1 MHLPECMVKGP
12 LGELNTGDPYIYV
25 KHLMDGT
32 RQIKFHVNIID
43 QLNQVFTMDGMKFLS
58 ARQERFMN
66 KFFEWADTVTKN
78 INSNKAMYSDYED
91 AFIQL
96 DDFLG
101 SYNGVDNGRYTR

>member
-1 MHLPECMVKGP
+1 MHLPECMVKGT

-25 KHLMDGT
+25 KHLMNGT
-32 RQIKFHVNIID
+32 RQIKFHINLID
-43 QLNQVFTMDGMKFLS
+43 QLDRVFMMDGMRFLS
-58 ARQERFMN
+58 PRQERFMD
-66 KFFEWADTVTKN
+66 KFFTWANTVTNN
-78 INSNKAMYSDYED
+78 ISNGETMYSDEED